1 MININLSKSMRLY
14 SKCIFIAGLLLMNTR
29 TMYAQLTLG
38 DTLSD
43 ITLQD
48 FTGQTVHL
56 PTLKGKIILV
66 DFWASWCAPC
76 RKANKKL
83 VGLHRDFG
91 SANFEIVGISL
102 DTDRSKWLKAVA
114 KDNIKYTQWIDPH
127 GFEAKSAIHFG
138 VEALPASY
146 LFDSQGKLIAIN
158 PGEQEIIKQLNHNKQ

>member
-1 MININLSKSMRLY
+1 MRIYIKS
-14 SKCIFIAGLLLMNTR
+14 IFIAVLLLINTR
-29 TMYAQLTLG
+29 TISAQLMLG

-43 ITLQD
+43 IILQNN
-48 FTGQTVHL
+48 TGQSVHFSS
-56 PTLKGKIILV
+56 LKGKIILI

-102 DTDRSKWLKAVA
+102 DTDRSKWLKAIA
-114 KDNIKYTQWIDPH
+114 KDNIEYTQLIDPH
-127 GFEAKSAIHFG
+127 GFNAKSAIHFG

-146 LFDSQGKLIAIN
+146 LFDSTGKLIAIN
-158 PGEQEIIKQLNHNKQ
+158 PTEQEIKKQLNHNKQ